1 MRRRRRHPN
10 EMPNRKDEPRV
21 NHRIRV
27 PRVLVI
33 DEEGNKLGEFLTP
46 DAMNLAKDRG
56 LDLVEVAPDARPPVC
71 RIIDYGRMKYEK
83 KKKDA
88 SAKRNQ
94 SQVQL
99 KELKLRPKTDQHDFN
114 VKLNH
119 ARRFLLDGNKV
130 KVVVRFRGREHAHKN
145 IGVKRCHQLHKA
157 LGELALIE
165 LQPRMDGAMM
175 VMIMAPNKRYLESLA
190 KPEGDA
196 SPDPASPDTAT
207 ETA

>member
-1 MRRRRRHPN
+1 LRRRRRHPN

>member
-1 MRRRRRHPN
+1 
-10 EMPNRKDEPRV
+10 MPNRKDEPRV